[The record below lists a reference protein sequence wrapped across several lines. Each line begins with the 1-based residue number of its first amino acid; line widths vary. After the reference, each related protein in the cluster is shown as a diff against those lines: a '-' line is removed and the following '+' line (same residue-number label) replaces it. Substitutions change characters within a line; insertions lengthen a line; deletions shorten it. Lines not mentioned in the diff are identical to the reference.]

1 MAVSFDLFG
10 TLVAPDIPESPS
22 RAVARELAERGV
34 SVPDDWSDAYAEP
47 HVDAA
52 EGAELALPEHVGAA
66 LASRGVAAP
75 EDAVREAVTAAFDR
89 SVETRSDAVA
99 AVEAVAE
106 RGPVGVLSNCSV
118 PGLVERALD
127 RSDVDR
133 NALDAVVA
141 SVDCGWRKPD
151 PRAFEAIADGL
162 GVGVEA
168 LVHVG
173 DDARTDGGIER
184 LGGTAILLED
194 VPLAA
199 VPEQLDAGA
208 DRLDAEAERL
218 DAEAERLDAEEGS
231 PCR

>member
-10 TLVAPDIPESPS
+10 TLVAADPPESPA

-34 SVPDDWSDAYAEP
+34 AVPDDWTAAYAEP
-47 HVDAA
+47 HVDAP

-66 LASRGVAAP
+66 LASRGVDAAGA
-75 EDAVREAVTAAFDR
+75 EADAVREAVAAAFVR
-89 SVETRSDAVA
+89 PIETRSGAVA
-99 AVEAVAE
+99 AVDAAAE
-106 RGPVGVLSNCSV
+106 RVPVGVLSNCSV

-127 RSDVDR
+127 RSALDPT
-133 NALDAVVA
+133 ALDAVVA

-151 PRAFEAIADGL
+151 RRAFEAIADEL

-168 LVHVG
+168 LTHIG

-184 LGGTAILLED
+184 HGGTPILLDD

-199 VPEQLDAGA
+199 VPE
-208 DRLDAEAERL
+208 RLDAESERPTAEV
-218 DAEAERLDAEEGS
+218 ERLDAEEGS

>member
-1 MAVSFDLFG
+1 VAVSFDLFG
-10 TLVAPDIPESPS
+10 TLVAADPPESPA

-34 SVPDDWSDAYAEP
+34 AVPGDWPDAYAEP
-47 HVDAA
+47 HVDAP

-66 LASRGVAAP
+66 LASRGVDAAVA
-75 EDAVREAVTAAFDR
+75 EADAVRKAVTAAFDR
-89 SVETRSDAVA
+89 PVRTRSGAVA
-99 AVEAVAE
+99 AVDAAAE

-127 RSDVDR
+127 RSALDPT
-133 NALDAVVA
+133 ALDAVVA

-151 PRAFEAIADGL
+151 RRAFEAVADEL
-162 GVGVEA
+162 GVGVET

-173 DDARTDGGIER
+173 DDPRTDGGIER
-184 LGGTAILLED
+184 LGGTAILLDD

-199 VPEQLDAGA
+199 VPE
-208 DRLDAEAERL
+208 RLDAETGRPDDEMERP
-218 DAEAERLDAEEGS
+218 DAEEGS